1 MSQPF
6 LNPDLRDDFLDL
18 FSGSTG
24 LASCANTDECSFDP
38 IGLLFYL
45 NQNYPQLLAGPEI
58 FNPSFLSFA
67 VSSINKGIDD
77 PCIVVPQ
84 GDQIAIGVDKIC
96 EALDENDLTEIVTN
110 ANYDIELCY
119 GELDELT
126 PVENAVPSK
135 LKYTF
140 RAKHDEAM
148 IPCSM
153 SFLANLDTETTGKMR
168 KKSKSKK
175 SWSYRTKSHK
185 N

>member
-1 MSQPF
+1 M
-6 LNPDLRDDFLDL
+6 
-18 FSGSTG
+18 
-24 LASCANTDECSFDP
+24 
-38 IGLLFYL
+38 
-45 NQNYPQLLAGPEI
+45 
-58 FNPSFLSFA
+58 
-67 VSSINKGIDD
+67 
-77 PCIVVPQ
+77 VPQ
-84 GDQIAIGVDKIC
+84 IDQIAFGVDKIC

-110 ANYDIELCY
+110 ADYDVELCY

-126 PVENAVPSK
+126 PIENAIPSR

-148 IPCSM
+148 IPCSIR
-153 SFLANLDTETTGKMR
+153 FLANLDTETTGKMR